1 MSLTKVTLHGNLGKE
16 IGKHWELDV
25 ESIPEAMH
33 AINVMTNRGFFK
45 KIINNDK
52 QNIKYRVLVNGES
65 VLSKSIEKIEDAPKS
80 EIFMKRKMETLDIVP
95 VLEGAGGGGGDEG
108 KDWALVLGG
117 ALTMGV
123 GFGMESAFGATLV
136 QLGLFA
142 VITGLSNLL
151 SEPPEFEDFREMDD
165 VNKRESYL
173 FNGPINTYNPGGP
186 IPVGY
191 GRLLVGSATIGF
203 SQENSDKLI
212 LEVDSEGNETWYP

>member
-16 IGKHWELDV
+16 IGKDWKLEV

-33 AINVMTNRGFFK
+33 AINVMTDSK
-45 KIINNDK
+45 LIKTIIENDK
-52 QNIKYRVLVNGES
+52 QNVKYRVLVNGKS
-65 VLSKSIEKIEDAPKS
+65 AISKSIEKIEDAPQS
-80 EIFMKRKMETLDIVP
+80 ELFIKRNMESLDIVP
-95 VLEGAGGGGGDEG
+95 VLEGAGGGGEDSG
-108 KDWALVLGG
+108 KDWMMVMGG

-123 GFGMESAFGATLV
+123 GFGMESAFGATLI

-151 SEPPEFEDFREMDD
+151 AEPPEFEDFREIDA

-186 IPVGY
+186 VPVGY

-203 SQENSDKLI
+203 SQENIDKKI
-212 LEVDSEGNETWYP
+212 YDNGTWYP

>member
-16 IGKHWELDV
+16 IGKDWKLEV

-33 AINVMTNRGFFK
+33 AINVMTDSKLFK
-45 KIINNDK
+45 TIIENDK
-52 QNIKYRVLVNGES
+52 QNVKYRVLVNGKS
-65 VLSKSIEKIEDAPKS
+65 AISKSIEKIEDAPKS
-80 EIFMKRKMETLDIVP
+80 ELFIKRNMESLDIVP
-95 VLEGAGGGGGDEG
+95 VLEGAGGGGEDSG
-108 KDWALVLGG
+108 KDWMMVMGG

-123 GFGMESAFGATLV
+123 GFGMESAFGATLI

-151 SEPPEFEDFREMDD
+151 AEPPEFEDFREIDA

-186 IPVGY
+186 VPVGY

-203 SQENSDKLI
+203 SQENIDKKI
-212 LEVDSEGNETWYP
+212 YDNGTWYP

>member
-16 IGKHWELDV
+16 IGKDWKLEV

-33 AINVMTNRGFFK
+33 AINVMTDSKLFK
-45 KIINNDK
+45 TIIENDK
-52 QNIKYRVLVNGES
+52 QNVKYRVLVNGKS
-65 VLSKSIEKIEDAPKS
+65 AISKSIEKIEDAPQS
-80 EIFMKRKMETLDIVP
+80 ELFIKRNMESLDIVP
-95 VLEGAGGGGGDEG
+95 VLEGAGGGGEDSG
-108 KDWALVLGG
+108 KDWMMVMGG
-117 ALTMGV
+117 ALTLGV
-123 GFGMESAFGATLV
+123 GFGMESAFGATLI

-151 SEPPEFEDFREMDD
+151 AEPPEFEDFREIDA

-186 IPVGY
+186 VPVGY

-203 SQENSDKLI
+203 SQENIDKKI
-212 LEVDSEGNETWYP
+212 YDNGTWYP

>member
-16 IGKHWELDV
+16 IGKDWKLEV

-33 AINVMTNRGFFK
+33 AINVMTDSKLFK
-45 KIINNDK
+45 TIIENDK
-52 QNIKYRVLVNGES
+52 QNVKYRVLVNGKS
-65 VLSKSIEKIEDAPKS
+65 AISKSIEKIEDAPQS
-80 EIFMKRKMETLDIVP
+80 ELFIKRNMESLDIVP
-95 VLEGAGGGGGDEG
+95 VLEGAGGGGEDSG
-108 KDWALVLGG
+108 KDWMMVMGG

-123 GFGMESAFGATLV
+123 GFGMESAFGATLI

-151 SEPPEFEDFREMDD
+151 AEPPEFEDFREIDA

-186 IPVGY
+186 VPVGY

-203 SQENSDKLI
+203 SQENIDKKI
-212 LEVDSEGNETWYP
+212 YDNGTWYP

>member
-16 IGKHWELDV
+16 IGKDWKLEV

-33 AINVMTNRGFFK
+33 AINVMTDSKLFK
-45 KIINNDK
+45 TIIENDK
-52 QNIKYRVLVNGES
+52 QNVKYRVLVNGKS
-65 VLSKSIEKIEDAPKS
+65 AISKSIEKIEDAPQS
-80 EIFMKRKMETLDIVP
+80 ELFIKRNMESLDIVP
-95 VLEGAGGGGGDEG
+95 VLEGAGGGGEDSG
-108 KDWALVLGG
+108 KDWMMVMGG

-123 GFGMESAFGATLV
+123 GFGMESAFGATLIE
-136 QLGLFA
+136 LGLFA

-151 SEPPEFEDFREMDD
+151 AEPPEFEDFREIDA

-186 IPVGY
+186 VPVGY

-203 SQENSDKLI
+203 SQENIDKKI
-212 LEVDSEGNETWYP
+212 YDNGTWYP

>member
-16 IGKHWELDV
+16 IGKDWKLEV

-33 AINVMTNRGFFK
+33 AINVMTDSKLFK
-45 KIINNDK
+45 TIIENDK
-52 QNIKYRVLVNGES
+52 QNVKYRVLVNGKS
-65 VLSKSIEKIEDAPKS
+65 AISKSIEKIEDAPQS
-80 EIFMKRKMETLDIVP
+80 ELFIKRNKESLDIVP
-95 VLEGAGGGGGDEG
+95 VLEGAGGGGEDSG
-108 KDWALVLGG
+108 KDWMMVMGG

-123 GFGMESAFGATLV
+123 GFGMESAFGATLI

-151 SEPPEFEDFREMDD
+151 AEPPEFEDFREIDA

-186 IPVGY
+186 VPVGY

-203 SQENSDKLI
+203 SQENIDKKI
-212 LEVDSEGNETWYP
+212 YDNGTWYP

>member
-16 IGKHWELDV
+16 IGKDWKLEV

-33 AINVMTNRGFFK
+33 AINVMTDSKLFK
-45 KIINNDK
+45 TIIENDK
-52 QNIKYRVLVNGES
+52 QNVKYRVLVNGKS
-65 VLSKSIEKIEDAPKS
+65 AISKSIEKIEDAPQS
-80 EIFMKRKMETLDIVP
+80 ELFIKRNMESLDIVP
-95 VLEGAGGGGGDEG
+95 VLEGAGGGGEDSG
-108 KDWALVLGG
+108 KDWMMVMGA

-123 GFGMESAFGATLV
+123 GFGMESAFGATLI
-136 QLGLFA
+136 QLGLVA

-151 SEPPEFEDFREMDD
+151 AVPPEFEDFREIDA

-186 IPVGY
+186 VPVGY

-203 SQENSDKLI
+203 SQENIDKKI
-212 LEVDSEGNETWYP
+212 YDNGTWYP

>member
-16 IGKHWELDV
+16 IGKDWKLEV

-33 AINVMTNRGFFK
+33 AINVMTDSKLFK
-45 KIINNDK
+45 TIIENDK
-52 QNIKYRVLVNGES
+52 QNVKYRVLVNGKS
-65 VLSKSIEKIEDAPKS
+65 AISKSIEKIEDAPQS
-80 EIFMKRKMETLDIVP
+80 ELFIKRNMESLDIVP
-95 VLEGAGGGGGDEG
+95 VLEGAGGGGEDSG
-108 KDWALVLGG
+108 KDGMMVMGG

-123 GFGMESAFGATLV
+123 GFGMESAFGATLI

-151 SEPPEFEDFREMDD
+151 AEPPEFEDFREIDA

-186 IPVGY
+186 VPVGY

-203 SQENSDKLI
+203 SQENIDKKI
-212 LEVDSEGNETWYP
+212 YDNGTWYP

>member
-16 IGKHWELDV
+16 IGKDWKLEV

-33 AINVMTNRGFFK
+33 AINVMTDSKLFK
-45 KIINNDK
+45 TIIENDK
-52 QNIKYRVLVNGES
+52 QNVKYRVLVNGKS
-65 VLSKSIEKIEDAPKS
+65 AISKSIEKIEDAPQS
-80 EIFMKRKMETLDIVP
+80 ELFIKRNMESLDIVP
-95 VLEGAGGGGGDEG
+95 VLEGAGGGGEDSG
-108 KDWALVLGG
+108 KDWMMVMGG
-117 ALTMGV
+117 ALTMGG
-123 GFGMESAFGATLV
+123 GFGMESAFGATLI

-151 SEPPEFEDFREMDD
+151 AEPPEFEDFREIDA

-186 IPVGY
+186 VPVGY

-203 SQENSDKLI
+203 SQENIDKKI
-212 LEVDSEGNETWYP
+212 YDNGTWYP